1 MDYTLTN
8 LGVGSNKGYNVSYGP
23 NSMLDQ
29 KYAVPLGNAVEWVGD
44 KLNLHEGRMSELI
57 AGGPTKHTD
66 PLWKPKQVYAA
77 ETAGGNQTVI
87 NPNNQSSNTYVPPTT
102 KTTTTKPTTKTTTTN
117 PVNDFD
123 AIYNAMYPGWG
134 RTEAYADWTAKG
146 RPGLT
151 STSNQLSEAQ
161 NKYNQFIQA
170 NPYSDIT
177 PGWNP
182 EDFSAQLEEIYQNAL
197 KQAQDQETLANQL
210 KQSNLTDI
218 EEQYNLG
225 TGTLGQTKQSSLE
238 QLGSNAITARQ
249 QQEQALN
256 EARALYNELTRAGS
270 QRFGGL
276 SGASQYANS
285 IIGAEQ
291 QRQMGK
297 TRQSTMDTLRNI
309 DAQKVQVEQNY
320 QTKMQEL
327 QVQKSSAIREANNNF
342 SSAINAI
349 NADRTT
355 AANEKAMAKM
365 NLLKEYKTQLF
376 NIQSQAKAFEA
387 NIQAMRE
394 QANLE
399 IDSYLKTAGAA
410 TSAGSSSIQ
419 SLIDQINKNSGTN
432 LGYGVTNSYNPTNQ
446 QLYTGQISKE
456 DLNKNF
462 LQGAQSVPYSFLN
475 R

>member
-1 MDYTLTN
+1 MAIAIGPVPTPYPPT
-8 LGVGSNKGYNVSYGP
+8 GVSYTPQLSGGQIYDDTT
-23 NSMLDQ
+23 NTNITGG
-29 KYAVPLGNAVEWVGD
+29 YALP
-44 KLNLHEGRMSELI
+44 
-57 AGGPTKHTD
+57 GGAPE
-66 PLWKPKQVYAA
+66 PVY
-77 ETAGGNQTVI
+77 T
-87 NPNNQSSNTYVPPTT
+87 SSNTYVPPTT
-102 KTTTTKPTTKTTTTN
+102 TTPTTTTPTNTTPPPTQTSPAPN

-151 STSNQLSEAQ
+151 STGDQLSEAQ

-197 KQAQDQETLANQL
+197 KQAQEQEALANQL

-225 TGTLGQTKQSSLE
+225 TGTLGQTRQSSLA

-327 QVQKSSAIREANNNF
+327 QVQKSSAVREANNNF
-342 SSAINAI
+342 SSALNAI
-349 NADRTT
+349 SADRTT

-419 SLIDQINKNSGTN
+419 NLIDQINKNSGTN
-432 LGYGVTNSYNPTNQ
+432 LGYGVTNSYNPTTG
-446 QLYTGQISKE
+446 QLYTGQISKD

>member
-8 LGVGSNKGYNVSYGP
+8 LGVGSNRGYNVSYGP
-23 NSMLDQ
+23 KSMLDP
-29 KYAVPLGNAVEWVGD
+29 KYAVPLGNAAEWIGD
-44 KLNLHEGRMSELI
+44 KFGLPERGISEAI

-66 PLWKPKQVYAA
+66 PLWKPKRVYAA

-87 NPNNQSSNTYVPPTT
+87 NPNKDVVTNKQVTGKQVTNNPVTN
-102 KTTTTKPTTKTTTTN
+102 N

-151 STSNQLSEAQ
+151 STGNQLSEAQ

-197 KQAQDQETLANQL
+197 KQAQEQEALANQL

-342 SSAINAI
+342 SSALSVI

-387 NIQAMRE
+387 NIQQMRE

-399 IDSYLKTAGAA
+399 IDAYLKTAGAA
-410 TSAGSSSIQ
+410 TSAGSSSLQ
-419 SLIDQINKNSGTN
+419 NLIDQINKNSGTN
-432 LGYGVTNSYNPTNQ
+432 LGYQNVVNSWNPTTQ
-446 QLYTGQISKE
+446 KLYTGQISDK
-456 DLNKNF
+456 DLRDNY
-462 LQGAQSVPYSFLN
+462 LQGAQSVSNPLTFFKQ
-475 R
+475 